1 MYARRRPSTWAS
13 LLADLRGSNMVVP
26 PLAESLEAAKAKSND
41 PSRCGFDL
49 CRAIVTGIREAR
61 AHRPDLMLRY
71 GSYLLQHHASALSHE
86 VWATYEQ
93 MYIALMLRG
102 RADSRRATKRGGGAD
117 ASDMEMSADMKK
129 AQELGDKLRTQFGDS
144 LRIRRLDAMKC
155 EAEGNFDLAKE
166 ECDKIL
172 EEDPSNL
179 FALKRQVAICRSQGR
194 AAEAARKLTDYLATF
209 CSDHEAWLM
218 LCEIYLAAQVFK
230 KASFCAEELVLINPM
245 WGAPRPRQ
253 GPSPTPTPTPTP
265 TPSPLTSHL
274 SPLTLTLTLTLA
286 LALARTH
293 TLTLTVGALHDGAV
307 AVNMAT
313 RDHGFEEWFEEVW
326 LPSLDKTVQP
336 TRASAEASNRLD
348 ITNRT
353 AAISRTLSALT
364 LFLPPVPSPFPLPIT
379 TPPSSS
385 RGISRW

>member
-1 MYARRRPSTWAS
+1 MGSCMGSRQSRGRKRSSALPRPVEPDPLQSD
-13 LLADLRGSNMVVP
+13 LLV
-26 PLAESLEAAKAKSND
+26 
-41 PSRCGFDL
+41 
-49 CRAIVTGIREAR
+49 
-61 AHRPDLMLRY
+61 RPD
-71 GSYLLQHHASALSHE
+71 
-86 VWATYEQ
+86 VT
-93 MYIALMLRG
+93 
-102 RADSRRATKRGGGAD
+102 
-117 ASDMEMSADMKK
+117 
-129 AQELGDKLRTQFGDS
+129 
-144 LRIRRLDAMKC
+144 LD
-155 EAEGNFDLAKE
+155 
-166 ECDKIL
+166 
-172 EEDPSNL
+172 
-179 FALKRQVAICRSQGR
+179 R
-194 AAEAARKLTDYLATF
+194 AADGNAGLLVKYWVLSIGLALPLGVSQVKWIPGSEACT
-209 CSDHEAWLM
+209 
-218 LCEIYLAAQVFK
+218 
-230 KASFCAEELVLINPM
+230 LVVVT
-245 WGAPRPRQ
+245 PRPIT
-253 GPSPTPTPTPTP
+253 SPAHTHN
-265 TPSPLTSHL
+265 LIR
-274 SPLTLTLTLTLA
+274 TLA